1 MALSEHGVLGEL
13 EAVVDSSMFILVAD
27 LSIQTL
33 QFRVVTMQFLIYD
46 FHI

>member
-1 MALSEHGVLGEL
+1 MALSEHSVLGEL
-13 EAVVDSSMFILVAD
+13 VAVVDSSMFIAD